1 MSAWYYVD
9 QHRQTVAPLPQ
20 DRLISL
26 LSGMAR
32 PGEVF
37 VWCAGFDAW
46 KRAAEVE
53 QLFPPPKVAQP
64 LPPVP
69 QVQSEL
75 TRAAARQHDA
85 KSARAANTAWAKETL
100 QGIGA
105 FLLMLAIGIGSVTLL
120 MMLLYGATWASE
132 NLLHYVSLAA
142 QWAIVVCIVI
152 LAPLSAFRKTR
163 VVSAIGFFSSSYIF
177 GTCLWMIGLL
187 TAYFYWGLKSIII
200 GMCMFGVGLVPVALL
215 ASLFNSDWTALS
227 MMLIGVVLTYG
238 ARMLAF
244 WMFENV

>member
-9 QHRQTVAPLPQ
+9 EHRQTVGPLPQ

-26 LSGMAR
+26 LNGMAR

-37 VWCAGFDAW
+37 VWCVGFDSW

-53 QLFPPPKVAQP
+53 HLFPPPKVAQP

-69 QVQSEL
+69 QVQSES
-75 TRAAARQHDA
+75 TRAAAGQHDA
-85 KSARAANTAWAKETL
+85 KGARAANTAWAKETL
-100 QGIGA
+100 QGTGA
-105 FLLMLAIGIGSVTLL
+105 FLLVLAIGIGSVTLI
-120 MMLLYGATWASE
+120 MMLFYGAAWASE
-132 NLLHYVSLAA
+132 HLLRYVSLAA
-142 QWAIVVCIVI
+142 QWAIVVCVVL

-163 VVSAIGFFSSSYIF
+163 VVSAFGFFSSSYIF

-200 GMCMFGVGLVPVALL
+200 GMCMFGVGVVPVAL
-215 ASLFNSDWTALS
+215 WTALS

-238 ARMLAF
+238 PACWHFGCLRTSDQAS
-244 WMFENV
+244 V